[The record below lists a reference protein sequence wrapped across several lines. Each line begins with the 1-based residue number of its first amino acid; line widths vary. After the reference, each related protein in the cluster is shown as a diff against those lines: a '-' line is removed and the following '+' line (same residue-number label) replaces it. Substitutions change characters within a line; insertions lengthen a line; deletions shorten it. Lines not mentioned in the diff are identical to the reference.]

1 MTIVLND
8 PSVWP
13 VISYLRGTSY
23 FEAACFTAV
32 VYDWGTHDTDVYREN
47 Y

>member
-13 VISYLRGTSY
+13 VISGFRVTSY
-23 FEAACFTAV
+23 FEVACFTAV
-32 VYDWGTHDTDVYREN
+32 LYDWGARDTIVYRQN